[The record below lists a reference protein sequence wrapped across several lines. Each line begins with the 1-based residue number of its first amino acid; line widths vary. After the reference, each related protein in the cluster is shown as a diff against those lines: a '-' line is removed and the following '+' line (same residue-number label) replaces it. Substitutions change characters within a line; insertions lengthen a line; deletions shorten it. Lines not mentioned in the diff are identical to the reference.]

1 LAEPS
6 CYAVTVALRY
16 TLLAAG
22 AVALVGVSVYLFFEV
37 RARPAQAGAVARVAP
52 PAAAARESER
62 VPAPVREALPTQAA
76 PAPGEAR
83 GRERPPAEP
92 PRREPPR
99 GPDGEPLDPT
109 AQKLEAVMSEANK
122 AYDRGDLDDA
132 KSIARKVLAV
142 SPNNVRML
150 RIVVSASC
158 IAGDTGEAQ
167 AAYVQL
173 PKPDRE
179 QMKTRCARYGVSFT
193 DP

>member
-1 LAEPS
+1 
-6 CYAVTVALRY
+6 VTVALRY

-22 AVALVGVSVYLFFEV
+22 AAAVVGVSVYLFFEV
-37 RARPAQAGAVARVAP
+37 RARPAQAGAVTRP
-52 PAAAARESER
+52 SSPAASARESE
-62 VPAPVREALPTQAA
+62 PVREPARAVAPVPSV
-76 PAPGEAR
+76 PAPGEAPR
-83 GRERPPAEP
+83 TEPARTEP

-99 GPDGEPLDPT
+99 GPDGEPMDP
-109 AQKLEAVMSEANK
+109 APHKLEAVMSEANK

-132 KSIARKVLAV
+132 KTIARKVLAV

-167 AAYVQL
+167 AAYAQL
-173 PKPDRE
+173 PGPDRE